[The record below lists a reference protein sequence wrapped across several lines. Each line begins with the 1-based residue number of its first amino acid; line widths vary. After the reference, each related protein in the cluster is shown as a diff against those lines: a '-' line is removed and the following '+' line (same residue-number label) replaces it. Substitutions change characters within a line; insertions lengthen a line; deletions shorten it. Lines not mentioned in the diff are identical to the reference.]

1 MTPQRRSVVLACDS
15 TEGEPFAAW
24 LRAQGHAASVGR
36 DTGNHVD
43 GVWTSTDEEASA
55 WLTAAWG
62 AYCSTS
68 TITAG

>member
-43 GVWTSTDEEASA
+43 GVWTSTDE
-55 WLTAAWG
+55 
-62 AYCSTS
+62 
-68 TITAG
+68 